1 MKIYEICVVGAGAS
15 GLMFASLAA
24 NRFDVIII
32 DSNKILAPKLKISGG
47 GKCNITNVYCG
58 VENYFCDSK
67 FIEPALLNFSNNDL
81 IEFCHYNDVDT
92 NETKRVVDGQIF
104 CRNSSFLIEML
115 RKKISNV
122 SLLNATKV
130 LNATKHG
137 DVFEI
142 DLGSSKVV
150 ARRLV
155 VASGGVSYPELNASS
170 VGYEIAKK
178 FGHKIIPTVP
188 ALVGFTVQS
197 EEFWFKGLSGISI
210 DAKMQIGEKS
220 FEGGL
225 LFAHKG
231 ISGPVVLNSSL
242 WWQKGKIS
250 INFCPKI
257 KNLYTHLQKNKD
269 KNISNAMNLPKNF
282 MKAFL
287 NKIKIDDKK
296 IAELQ
301 QLEIEKLSIIQKYEF
316 SPAGTFGF
324 SKAEVTRGG
333 VCTDEVD
340 PFTMMSKLEPNL
352 YFLGEVLD
360 VTGELGG
367 YNLQWAFS
375 SAKICFD
382 NFGK

>member
-24 NRFDVIII
+24 NRFDIIII

-47 GKCNITNVYCG
+47 GKCNITNVYCS

-67 FIEPALLNFSNNDL
+67 FIEPALQHFSNNDL
-81 IEFCHYNDVDT
+81 IDFCNFNGVDT
-92 NETKRVVDGQIF
+92 REIKRVVDGQIF

-115 RKKISNV
+115 GEKISNAL
-122 SLLNATKV
+122 LLNSTRV
-130 LNATKHG
+130 LSVVKLGN
-137 DVFEI
+137 VFEI

-150 ARRLV
+150 AKNLV
-155 VASGGVSYPELNASS
+155 VASGGVSYPELNASPI
-170 VGYEIAKK
+170 GYEIAKK
-178 FGHKIIPTVP
+178 FGHKIIPATP

-197 EEFWFKGLSGISI
+197 DEFWFKSLSGISI

-257 KNLYTHLQKNKD
+257 KNLYAHLQKNKD

-287 NKIKIDDKK
+287 NKIKLDDKK

-301 QLEIEKLSIIQKYEF
+301 QLELEKISIIQKYEF

-333 VCTDEVD
+333 ICTDEVD